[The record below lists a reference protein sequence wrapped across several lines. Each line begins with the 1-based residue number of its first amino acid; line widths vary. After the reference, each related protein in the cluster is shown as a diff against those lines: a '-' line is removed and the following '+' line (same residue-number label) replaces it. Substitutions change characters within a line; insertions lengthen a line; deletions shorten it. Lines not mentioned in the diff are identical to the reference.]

1 MNWKIRRL
9 HSLTTLKA
17 PIKRYTLASVFIV
30 QSTKIRSRG
39 QFLSTVVDNS
49 EYYIIKKNL
58 LQGITKQNSIEMDDF
73 FKIHLNTHMNG
84 FYDALERL
92 CNETVISQPPPT
104 DGEYT

>member
-1 MNWKIRRL
+1 
-9 HSLTTLKA
+9 
-17 PIKRYTLASVFIV
+17 
-30 QSTKIRSRG
+30 
-39 QFLSTVVDNS
+39 
-49 EYYIIKKNL
+49 
-58 LQGITKQNSIEMDDF
+58 MDDF